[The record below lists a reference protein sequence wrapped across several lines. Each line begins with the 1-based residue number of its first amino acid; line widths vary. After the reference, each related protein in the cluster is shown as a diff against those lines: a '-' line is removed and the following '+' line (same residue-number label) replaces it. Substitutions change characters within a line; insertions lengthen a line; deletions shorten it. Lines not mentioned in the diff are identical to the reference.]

1 MTATATASPI
11 LKAADTLEGLGYRV
25 VRLSNPG
32 SNTYAPAGDALR
44 AYHGSMVVTI
54 FPTYS
59 GGLRVAGYVEYD
71 ATGFV
76 FVRQLSSDTEYKT
89 AAGAIRKAREIL
101 R

>member
-1 MTATATASPI
+1 MTATASPI

-25 VRLSNPG
+25 VRLSNPE

-44 AYHGSMVVTI
+44 AYHGSIVVTI

-59 GGLRVAGYVEYD
+59 GGFRVAGYVEYD
-71 ATGFV
+71 ATG
-76 FVRQLSSDTEYKT
+76 RQRDYLGGQEYKT
-89 AAGAIRKAREIL
+89 AAGAVRKAREIL